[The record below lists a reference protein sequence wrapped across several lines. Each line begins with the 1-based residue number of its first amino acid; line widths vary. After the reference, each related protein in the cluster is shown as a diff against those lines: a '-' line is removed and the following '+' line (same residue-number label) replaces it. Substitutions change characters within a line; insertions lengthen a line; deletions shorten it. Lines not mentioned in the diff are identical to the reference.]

1 LFVIEQTLGHTAH
14 TLNLERLLATMPEI
28 EPVVIKIPF
37 SAAKKLQRLPGLGS
51 WSARAS
57 WAARREIQRQLA
69 QAPVDAIFIH
79 TQVASLLATDLMR
92 ATPTVVS
99 LDATPINFDAEGFYY
114 GHRKHSNTAELVKLH
129 INRRALASAS
139 AVVAWCTWTADSL
152 VSDYGVDAEKL
163 HVVHPGV
170 DVSLFRPGSG
180 EARLRTRT
188 RILFVGG
195 DFERKG
201 GQDLL
206 AALDGMLDEVEVDLV
221 TGTSPFVPPS
231 VRVHHLTPQSAELR
245 RIYAAADI
253 FVLPSRAD
261 CFPQAVA
268 EALAAGLPVIA
279 TDVGGVSEMVEDGRN
294 GRLVPRGSVPHLKEA
309 LRDLVRD
316 PERRRRMGHESRQL
330 ALRKH
335 DAMVNNRR
343 IVDLTLAVA
352 SAAQERR
359 IA

>member
-1 LFVIEQTLGHTAH
+1 
-14 TLNLERLLATMPEI
+14 
-28 EPVVIKIPF
+28 
-37 SAAKKLQRLPGLGS
+37 
-51 WSARAS
+51 
-57 WAARREIQRQLA
+57 
-69 QAPVDAIFIH
+69 
-79 TQVASLLATDLMR
+79 
-92 ATPTVVS
+92 
-99 LDATPINFDAEGFYY
+99 
-114 GHRKHSNTAELVKLH
+114 
-129 INRRALASAS
+129 
-139 AVVAWCTWTADSL
+139 
-152 VSDYGVDAEKL
+152 
-163 HVVHPGV
+163 
-170 DVSLFRPGSG
+170 
-180 EARLRTRT
+180 
-188 RILFVGG
+188 
-195 DFERKG
+195 
-201 GQDLL
+201 
-206 AALDGMLDEVEVDLV
+206 MLDEVEVDLV